1 MKRILP
7 AFVAVL
13 IVLALAPSLEAQTQ
27 PQTQTT
33 AELTALLNEFLAG
46 VSRGD
51 ASVHERF
58 WADDLIYTSAAGR
71 RIGKADIL
79 KDSRP
84 AAGEKEKPATPAA
97 STTYTAEEIRV
108 HEYGDTAVL
117 AFRLVGTT
125 RKPAGAETTRYL
137 NTGTFVRRGG
147 QWRAVGW
154 QATRQMEAEA
164 DAKAR
169 GEAVRNELLRRD
181 GEWAAAAGTTDV
193 ERIVSYWSDDAVITP
208 PHEAP
213 VAGKPAI
220 RKFVDDSLKV
230 PGFSVRWKPAEAA
243 VSSAGD
249 LGYTTGENVFT
260 FPDSSGK
267 VATHPGRYVT
277 VWKKDDAGQWRCVID
292 FWNEAPER
300 ASMPAK

>member
-1 MKRILP
+1 MKRILT
-7 AFVAVL
+7 AIFGVL
-13 IVLALAPSLEAQTQ
+13 VILALASSLEAQT
-27 PQTQTT
+27 PGQTT

-51 ASVHERF
+51 VSVHERF

-84 AAGEKEKPATPAA
+84 AAGEKEKPATPTAA
-97 STTYTAEEIRV
+97 ATTYTAEDIRV

-125 RKPAGAETTRYL
+125 KKPAGVETTRYL

-154 QATRQMEAEA
+154 QATRQMEADA

-169 GEAVRNELLRRD
+169 GEAARNDLLRRD
-181 GEWAAAAGTTDV
+181 GEWAASAGTTDV
-193 ERIVSYWSDDAVITP
+193 EKIVSYWSDDAVVTP

-220 RKFVDDSLKV
+220 RKFVDESLKV
-230 PGFSVRWKPAEAA
+230 PGFTVRWKPAEAV
-243 VSSAGD
+243 VSTSGD

-260 FPDSSGK
+260 FADATGN
-267 VATHPGRYVT
+267 VAPHPGRYVT
-277 VWKKDDAGQWRCVID
+277 VWKKDDAGQWRCVVD

>member
-1 MKRILP
+1 MKRIFP
-7 AFVAVL
+7 VVVAVL
-13 IVLALAPSLEAQTQ
+13 IAVAFAPPLAAQTQ
-27 PQTQTT
+27 T
-33 AELTALLNEFLAG
+33 ATELTALLNEFLAG

-84 AAGEKEKPATPAA
+84 AAGEKDKPAAPPAP
-97 STTYTAEEIRV
+97 STTYGAEDIRV

-125 RKPAGAETTRYL
+125 NKPAGAETTRYL

-154 QATRQMEAEA
+154 QATRQMEADA

-169 GEAVRNELLRRD
+169 GEAARNDLLRRD
-181 GEWAAAAGTTDV
+181 GEWAAAAGTTEV

-230 PGFSVRWKPAEAA
+230 PGFSVRWKPAEAV

-260 FPDSSGK
+260 FPDATGK
-267 VATHPGRYVT
+267 AATHPGRYVT

-300 ASMPAK
+300 ASTPTK

>member
-1 MKRILP
+1 MKRIFP
-7 AFVAVL
+7 VVVAVL
-13 IVLALAPSLEAQTQ
+13 IAVAFAPPLAAQTQ
-27 PQTQTT
+27 T
-33 AELTALLNEFLAG
+33 ATELTALLNEFLAG

-84 AAGEKEKPATPAA
+84 AAGEKDKPAAPPAP
-97 STTYTAEEIRV
+97 STTYVAEDIRV

-125 RKPAGAETTRYL
+125 NKPAGAETTRYL

-154 QATRQMEAEA
+154 QATRQMEADA

-169 GEAVRNELLRRD
+169 GEAARNDLLRRD
-181 GEWAAAAGTTDV
+181 GEWAAAAGTTEV

-230 PGFSVRWKPAEAA
+230 PGFSVRWKPAEAV

-260 FPDSSGK
+260 FPDATGK
-267 VATHPGRYVT
+267 AATHPGRYVT

-300 ASMPAK
+300 ASTPTK

>member
-1 MKRILP
+1 MKRILT
-7 AFVAVL
+7 VTIGVL
-13 IVLALAPSLEAQTQ
+13 LVLALAPSLEAQT
-27 PQTQTT
+27 PTQTT
-33 AELTALLNEFLAG
+33 AELTSLLNEFLAG

-51 ASVHERF
+51 VSVHERF

-79 KDSRP
+79 KEP
-84 AAGEKEKPATPAA
+84 AAPPSAA
-97 STTYTAEEIRV
+97 PLTTYTAEDIRV

-125 RKPAGAETTRYL
+125 KKPAGAETTRYL

-154 QATRQMEAEA
+154 QATRQMESDA

-169 GEAVRNELLRRD
+169 GEAARNDLLRRD
-181 GEWAAAAGTTDV
+181 GEWAAAAGTTDI
-193 ERIVSYWSDDAVITP
+193 ERIVSFWSDDAVVTP
-208 PHEAP
+208 PREVP

-220 RKFVDDSLKV
+220 RKFVDESLKV
-230 PGFSVRWKPAEAA
+230 PGFSVRWKPAEAV
-243 VSSAGD
+243 VSSSGD
-249 LGYTTGENVFT
+249 LGYTTGDNVFT
-260 FPDSSGK
+260 FPDATGK
-267 VATHPGRYVT
+267 VAAHPGRYVT
-277 VWKKDDAGQWRCVID
+277 VWKKDEAGRWRCVID

-300 ASMPAK
+300 ASIPAK

>member
-1 MKRILP
+1 MKRILTVI
-7 AFVAVL
+7 AGVL
-13 IVLALAPSLEAQTQ
+13 VVLTLAPSLDAQT
-27 PQTQTT
+27 PTQTA
-33 AELTALLNEFLAG
+33 AELTSLLNEFLAG

-51 ASVHERF
+51 VSVHERF

-84 AAGEKEKPATPAA
+84 AAGEKPSASPSP
-97 STTYTAEEIRV
+97 STTYTAEDVRV

-125 RKPAGAETTRYL
+125 KKPAGAETTRYL

-154 QATRQMEAEA
+154 QATRQMEADA

-169 GEAVRNELLRRD
+169 GDAARNDLLRRD
-181 GEWAAAAGTTDV
+181 GEWAAAAGTTDI
-193 ERIVSYWSDDAVITP
+193 EKIVSYWSDDAVVTP
-208 PHEAP
+208 PHEVP

-220 RKFVDDSLKV
+220 RKFVDESLKV
-230 PGFSVRWKPAEAA
+230 PGFSVRWKPAEAV
-243 VSSAGD
+243 VSSSGD

-260 FPDSSGK
+260 FPDATGK

-277 VWKKDDAGQWRCVID
+277 VWKKDDAGVWRCVID

>member
-1 MKRILP
+1 MKHILT
-7 AFVAVL
+7 AVFGVL
-13 IVLALAPSLEAQTQ
+13 VILALSSSLEAQT
-27 PQTQTT
+27 PSRTT

-51 ASVHERF
+51 VSVHERF

-79 KDSRP
+79 KES
-84 AAGEKEKPATPAA
+84 ATPPSAA
-97 STTYTAEEIRV
+97 PSTTGGAAYTAEDVRV

-125 RKPAGAETTRYL
+125 KKPAGVETTRYL

-154 QATRQMEAEA
+154 QATRQMEADA
-164 DAKAR
+164 DAKAKS
-169 GEAVRNELLRRD
+169 EAARNDLLRRD
-181 GEWAAAAGTTDV
+181 GEWAASAGTTDV
-193 ERIVSYWSDDAVITP
+193 EKIVSYWSDDAVVTP
-208 PHEAP
+208 PHEVP

-220 RKFVDDSLKV
+220 RKFVDESLKV
-230 PGFSVRWKPAEAA
+230 PGFSVRWKPAEAV
-243 VSSAGD
+243 VSSSGD

-260 FPDSSGK
+260 FPDATGK
-267 VATHPGRYVT
+267 VAPHPGRYVT
-277 VWKKDDAGQWRCVID
+277 VWKKDDAGQWRCVVD